1 MPYVILK
8 TAKSSY
14 SVINKNT
21 GHVFAKH
28 TTKQKAEAQVRLL
41 HMKEKKK

>member
-1 MPYVILK
+1 MPYAVLK
-8 TAKSSY
+8 TGKGSY

-21 GHVFAKH
+21 GHIFAKH

-41 HMKEKKK
+41 HSKEKKP